1 MCVVSMI
8 GDHYSD
14 KFRDDWYKRFV
25 PWTPPVNPIWPY
37 TPIPLNP
44 HPLEGGGGTGGT
56 STTFILMATK
66 EEFDA
71 LKKEVEEMK
80 KLLIKA
86 KIYDEKN
93 NEPNCE
99 IDAKIELLKKFAE
112 IVGIDLSDIFKKT
125 T

>member
-1 MCVVSMI
+1 MV

-14 KFRDDWYKRFV
+14 KFKDDWYKRFV
-25 PWTPPVNPIWPY
+25 PWTPPSTSPY
-37 TPIPLNP
+37 TPNPLSIP
-44 HPLEGGGGTGGT
+44 
-56 STTFILMATK
+56 TFIPMATK
-66 EEFDA
+66 EEFDV

-80 KLLIKA
+80 KLLIRA

-93 NEPNCE
+93 NEPDCE

-112 IVGIDLSDIFKKT
+112 LVGIDLSDIFKKT

>member
-14 KFRDDWYKRFV
+14 KFRDDWYKRFI
-25 PWTPPVNPIWPY
+25 PWTPPIPNNPYPWSG
-37 TPIPLNP
+37 N
-44 HPLEGGGGTGGT
+44 
-56 STTFILMATK
+56 STTTSVPSATK

-80 KLLIKA
+80 KLLIRA

-93 NEPNCE
+93 NEPDCE

-112 IVGIDLSDIFKKT
+112 IVGIDLSDIFKKIT
-125 T
+125 